1 MTEQE
6 MRRRMHQAM
15 DARLSGLQ
23 EDPWL
28 AQRVM
33 NQPKGEKKVKRF
45 TIQTVLAMMLLLA
58 IMGTVYAASL
68 NSAPDDL
75 ITNTPVPAP
84 TAAHVSKAAVRKKRC
99 RISIYKNDAAAPAVN
114 AHATACKTPSR
125 ISRFRNGRKYFCIK
139 LSPTLFSVLSRK
151 RQKGGSP
158 SLGFLLTA
166 QEKVINY

>member
-6 MRRRMHQAM
+6 MRRRMNQAM
-15 DARLSGLQ
+15 DTRLSGVQ

-45 TIQTVLAMMLLLA
+45 TVQTVLAMMLLLA

-75 ITNTPVPAP
+75 ITNTPVPASEGMGGVDQWAIVER
-84 TAAHVSKAAVRKKRC
+84 AA
-99 RISIYKNDAAAPAVN
+99 
-114 AHATACKTPSR
+114 
-125 ISRFRNGRKYFCIK
+125 
-139 LSPTLFSVLSRK
+139 
-151 RQKGGSP
+151 Q
-158 SLGFLLTA
+158 
-166 QEKVINY
+166 

>member
-6 MRRRMHQAM
+6 MRRRMNQAM
-15 DARLSGLQ
+15 DTRLSGVQ

-45 TIQTVLAMMLLLA
+45 TVQTVLAMMLLLA

-75 ITNTPVPAP
+75 ITNTPVPASEGMGEVD
-84 TAAHVSKAAVRKKRC
+84 AGEDAGAGKRGESVRYKRLFAV
-99 RISIYKNDAAAPAVN
+99 
-114 AHATACKTPSR
+114 
-125 ISRFRNGRKYFCIK
+125 
-139 LSPTLFSVLSRK
+139 L
-151 RQKGGSP
+151 Q
-158 SLGFLLTA
+158 
-166 QEKVINY
+166 Q

>member
-58 IMGTVYAASL
+58 IMGTVYAATQ
-68 NSAPDDL
+68 NSAPDDAWAGWISGQSL
-75 ITNTPVPAP
+75 SVP
-84 TAAHVSKAAVRKKRC
+84 RKKQKKIIGCC
-99 RISIYKNDAAAPAVN
+99 RI
-114 AHATACKTPSR
+114 
-125 ISRFRNGRKYFCIK
+125 
-139 LSPTLFSVLSRK
+139 TLDGVGWSCQRTLQLALIR
-151 RQKGGSP
+151 
-158 SLGFLLTA
+158 T
-166 QEKVINY
+166 

>member
-75 ITNTPVPAP
+75 ITNTPVPASEGMGEVDQWASVER
-84 TAAHVSKAAVRKKRC
+84 AA
-99 RISIYKNDAAAPAVN
+99 
-114 AHATACKTPSR
+114 
-125 ISRFRNGRKYFCIK
+125 
-139 LSPTLFSVLSRK
+139 
-151 RQKGGSP
+151 Q
-158 SLGFLLTA
+158 
-166 QEKVINY
+166 

>member
-45 TIQTVLAMMLLLA
+45 TI
-58 IMGTVYAASL
+58 
-68 NSAPDDL
+68 
-75 ITNTPVPAP
+75 
-84 TAAHVSKAAVRKKRC
+84 
-99 RISIYKNDAAAPAVN
+99 
-114 AHATACKTPSR
+114 
-125 ISRFRNGRKYFCIK
+125 
-139 LSPTLFSVLSRK
+139 
-151 RQKGGSP
+151 
-158 SLGFLLTA
+158 
-166 QEKVINY
+166 